1 MEHEMFLYH
10 YYDIRSGP
18 FKSLTA
24 VSPAKANEVIRKIKA
39 ERPDS
44 LCAQRDDNYVEL
56 RQNCERKL
64 REAFAAKGGIMEIP
78 SPHYMVLGS
87 SPWLSTWYEKP
98 AFIKIAVEE
107 FDLRTVSFTYGDS
120 MPTFSDRVNDGK
132 EYRKKVYMYDEIL
145 KLIEKYGMPQD
156 WNDDG
161 RFGPERYIEAHVWSD
176 SVIRKYLTE

>member
-24 VSPAKANEVIRKIKA
+24 VSPAKANEVIGKIKA

-78 SPHYMVLGS
+78 SPHYMVLGKKNGS
-87 SPWLSTWYEKP
+87 AIVYYEL
-98 AFIKIAVEE
+98 IAQGNGHRTI
-107 FDLRTVSFTYGDS
+107 DDIRTVGD
-120 MPTFSDRVNDGK
+120 
-132 EYRKKVYMYDEIL
+132 
-145 KLIEKYGMPQD
+145 
-156 WNDDG
+156 
-161 RFGPERYIEAHVWSD
+161 
-176 SVIRKYLTE
+176 